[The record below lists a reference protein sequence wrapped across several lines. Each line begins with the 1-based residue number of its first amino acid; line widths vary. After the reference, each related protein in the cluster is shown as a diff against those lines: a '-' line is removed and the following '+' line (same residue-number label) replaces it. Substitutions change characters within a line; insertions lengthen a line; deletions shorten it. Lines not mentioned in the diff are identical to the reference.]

1 MKDYRKL
8 ALSLIA
14 GWFAFA
20 VVGSAL
26 HLFANSNGFGLGV
39 AVAAGTPLLLFLIWF
54 AASPRFRQFALSLN
68 PRVLTLLQSW
78 RIVGFTFVLLQAH
91 RLLPA
96 IFAWPAGY
104 GDMTVGATAIFIAW
118 KVAEPGH
125 RGQFILWQ
133 VLGMVDLV
141 TAVTLGATAG
151 LINPQGVPTALM
163 TVLPLS
169 VIPTFLVPLFMML
182 HIICI
187 AQARRWKARQST
199 GPFGMRV
206 ESATH

>member
-1 MKDYRKL
+1 
-8 ALSLIA
+8 
-14 GWFAFA
+14 
-20 VVGSAL
+20 
-26 HLFANSNGFGLGV
+26 
-39 AVAAGTPLLLFLIWF
+39 
-54 AASPRFRQFALSLN
+54 
-68 PRVLTLLQSW
+68 
-78 RIVGFTFVLLQAH
+78 
-91 RLLPA
+91 
-96 IFAWPAGY
+96 
-104 GDMTVGATAIFIAW
+104 
-118 KVAEPGH
+118 
-125 RGQFILWQ
+125 
-133 VLGMVDLV
+133 MVDLV